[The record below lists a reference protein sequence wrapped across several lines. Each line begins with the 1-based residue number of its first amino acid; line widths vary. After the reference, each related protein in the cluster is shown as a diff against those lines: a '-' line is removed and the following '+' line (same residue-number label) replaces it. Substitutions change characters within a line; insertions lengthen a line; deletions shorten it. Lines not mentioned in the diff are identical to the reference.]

1 MRRLNTCALA
11 LAGAGALGFAGTA
24 NAAVTDTVRAGEA
37 VDRSC
42 HVRLAADGAKGVDT
56 TKVTA
61 DKTGLVR
68 ARLSGRGDWDV
79 GVFDAKTGRSVA
91 GSAAFAAN
99 ELAEGFVT
107 KGQQL
112 VVQSCRY
119 DGDAASAKTTVDV
132 AGARGGAQQGKTQ
145 IVEVATRTREA
156 KERLQGLGLDL
167 TEHGDADSLEV
178 VLHGDADAATLRG
191 AGFTYDVRI
200 ADLEAHTAANRAA
213 DARYA
218 AQVQESELPSGRTE
232 YRRLPDYQL
241 ELKQLAEDYPALVK
255 PITLRYKT
263 LEGRDVTGIEITR
276 RPNLK
281 DGKPV
286 FVNMG
291 VHHAR
296 EWPSSEHA
304 MEFAYDLADQLRP
317 LGADLRPGRQH
328 PHDHRAAG
336 QRRRLQRLP

>member
-24 NAAVTDTVRAGEA
+24 NAAVTDTVRAGDA

-56 TKVTA
+56 TEVTA

-132 AGARGGAQQGKTQ
+132 VGARGGAQQGKTQ

-200 ADLEAHTAANRAA
+200 ADLAAHTAANRAA
-213 DARYA
+213 DAQYA
-218 AQVQESELPSGRTE
+218 AQVQESELPSGRTDVPPAAGLPARAQAA
-232 YRRLPDYQL
+232 RRGLSGAG
-241 ELKQLAEDYPALVK
+241 EA
-255 PITLRYKT
+255 
-263 LEGRDVTGIEITR
+263 
-276 RPNLK
+276 
-281 DGKPV
+281 
-286 FVNMG
+286 
-291 VHHAR
+291 HHAEVQDARGPRRHRHRDHPPPEPQGRQAGVR
-296 EWPSSEHA
+296 EHGRPSRPRVA
-304 MEFAYDLADQLRP
+304 VVRARDGVRLRP
-317 LGADLRPGRQH
+317 R
-328 PHDHRAAG
+328 
-336 QRRRLQRLP
+336 